1 MGVEHQQEPERVASP
16 RKRAAGRDTL
26 ELCVLVVTGVVVAS
40 AFAAALTYHRV
51 SARAPLF
58 VMIPLLI
65 LIGVQLKRTLAVV
78 RRERLLNDLGA
89 VVRGQS
95 VEFNSVLVFIGWMAV
110 LLGLI
115 FVAGH
120 YVGIA
125 AFMLTLLRGYAKE
138 SLRLSLLTSAGVTII
153 IYALFEHGFN
163 IPLYRG
169 LLFQIFENY
178 FA

>member
-1 MGVEHQQEPERVASP
+1 MNVEYQKELDRDKSP

-26 ELCVLVVTGVVVAS
+26 ELCVLAVTGVIVAS
-40 AFAAALTYHRV
+40 AFVAALTYDRV

-58 VMIPLLI
+58 VMVPLLI
-65 LIGVQLKRTLAVV
+65 LIGFQLKRTMAVV
-78 RRERLLNDLGA
+78 RRQRLLDDLGTVA
-89 VVRGQS
+89 RGQS
-95 VEFNSVLVFIGWMAV
+95 VEFNSVLTFIGWMVA

-138 SLRLSLLTSAGVTII
+138 SLRLSLLTTAGVTII

-169 LLFQIFENY
+169 LIFQIFENY
-178 FA
+178 AA